1 MAYPNT
7 IEQAVRYINDE
18 TAYNKLFA
26 MGSSVE
32 SIIRPS
38 EFVGAG
44 TIKLQTL
51 TWKDGNVGTYS
62 KDDGYTKK
70 GFTLGWVSKV
80 LNIDI
85 GNSLQLDVVDDETS
99 QAGGIVR
106 VYNRYVKDHQ
116 KPAFAKQAYTYLRAE
131 SGINKKTV
139 SLTSANVIATL
150 RSYVEELK
158 ESGFDVST
166 LELRISP
173 AVETLLLEFGL
184 SKGSVTIGTFAFS
197 LNTIKDA
204 APGNGRIIV
213 VPKSEMGCDVFLA
226 PNEAL
231 NVAYHR
237 EEATYFDKIPGH
249 GSRMSQVDVGVLG
262 CAYIDPNIAQTVY
275 VVNEVASESTQTST
289 TE

>member
-7 IEQAVRYINDE
+7 ITQAERYINDE
-18 TAYNKLFA
+18 AAYNKLFA
-26 MGSSVE
+26 MGSSIE

-38 EFVGAG
+38 EFIGAG
-44 TIKLQTL
+44 TVKFQMLS
-51 TWKDGNVGTYS
+51 WKDGNVGTYS
-62 KDDGYTKK
+62 KDNGYTKK
-70 GFTLGWVSKV
+70 GFTLSWVSKT

-85 GNSLQLDVVDDETS
+85 GNSLQLDSVEDEAS

-116 KPAFAKQAYTYLRAE
+116 KPAFAKQAYANLRDE
-131 SGINKKTV
+131 SGINKKTA
-139 SLTSANVIATL
+139 SLTSTNVLDTL
-150 RSYVEELK
+150 RGYVEELK

-173 AVETLLLEFGL
+173 AVETLLLKFGL
-184 SKGSVTIGTFAFS
+184 DKGSVTIGTFAFS

-204 APGNGRIIV
+204 APGNGKIIV

-237 EEATYFDKIPGH
+237 EEATYFDKIPGY
-249 GSRMSQVDVGVLG
+249 GKRMAQVDVGVLG
-262 CAYIDPNIAQTVY
+262 CAYIDPNIAKTVY
-275 VVNEVASESTQTST
+275 VVNEVTSGSNP